1 MSSLLDA
8 GKMCIFVIGS
18 RKKCFVKQKPFTFV
32 KTGILMKEK
41 GDKFKQQTF
50 CFLYILLSVIRTYV
64 CV

>member
-8 GKMCIFVIGS
+8 GRMCTFAIGS
-18 RKKCFVKQKPFTFV
+18 RKKCFVKQMPFTFG

-41 GDKFKQQTF
+41 GDKFKQQMF
-50 CFLYILLSVIRTYV
+50 CFLYILLSVIHTYV

>member
-1 MSSLLDA
+1 
-8 GKMCIFVIGS
+8 MCIFVIGS